1 MRKPQLSESI
11 IIGYALYMSFTL
23 MLDRNFLADGIE
35 RNPDSMY
42 KMYLELLGSQ
52 QNIILV
58 SLAVAFITC
67 GVLFT
72 QNYTVRIITS
82 IVGLVYFT
90 LLAVSF
96 VFSYPNL
103 GLGLSAIVVIIIIAN
118 VNLLID
124 EQNERTKMRIIHDS
138 YKNEDEIET
147 KGDESFDE
155 QTKEQ

>member
-23 MLDRNFLADGIE
+23 MVDRNFLAAGIE
-35 RNPDSMY
+35 KNPDSMY

-52 QNIILV
+52 QNIILL

-72 QNYTVRIITS
+72 QNYTVRIISS
-82 IVGLVYFT
+82 ILGLVYFT
-90 LLAVSF
+90 ILAVSF

-103 GLGLSAIVVIIIIAN
+103 GLGLAAIVVIIIITN

-124 EQNERTKMRIIHDS
+124 EQNERTKMRIIQDS
-138 YKNEDEIET
+138 FNGEDEIET
-147 KGDESFDE
+147 KGDESIGE
-155 QTKEQ
+155 SKEQ